1 MSTTEPDLLDD
12 GSSVEHNLFS
22 IADTFPIRLAGFG
35 TQIGGGNY
43 FRTGISPPARPDGKK
58 KKLLI

>member
-1 MSTTEPDLLDD
+1 LDD

-43 FRTGISPPARPDGKK
+43 FRAGISPPARPDGKK

>member
-1 MSTTEPDLLDD
+1 LDD